1 LSIDTKKVLT
11 ERVLNQARKRNGK
24 KELHSIPTLIK
35 KRDLGIFGPID
46 KT

>member
-1 LSIDTKKVLT
+1 LSIDSKKALT
-11 ERVLNQARKRNGK
+11 VRVLHQARKRNGK

-35 KRDLGIFGPID
+35 KRDLGVFGPID